1 MRVFRFSVPL
11 TGEHR
16 LTARSGALT
25 DTIDVRRASAPNP
38 DYAMPNAQL
47 VNWFDADV
55 PSPEGFYSIHDS
67 LADIKRPAA
76 GGALIERLMDQA
88 KASVGDV
95 ARDVQMPPAMQAM
108 IDRMTVA
115 ALLRHS
121 GDGIPA
127 EQVIALNEALNEIP
141 KQA

>member
-1 MRVFRFSVPL
+1 
-11 TGEHR
+11 
-16 LTARSGALT
+16 
-25 DTIDVRRASAPNP
+25 
-38 DYAMPNAQL
+38 
-47 VNWFDADV
+47 
-55 PSPEGFYSIHDS
+55 
-67 LADIKRPAA
+67 
-76 GGALIERLMDQA
+76 
-88 KASVGDV
+88 
-95 ARDVQMPPAMQAM
+95 MPPAMQAM